1 MLLSTG
7 NIDNLYIPGDTLFLG
22 GCGRFFEGTAQ
33 QMYTALIEKLSAL
46 PDDTLV
52 YCGHEYSL
60 QNLAFAK
67 HVEPSNEDISKKIQW
82 SREQRSKNLPTV
94 NL

>member
-1 MLLSTG
+1 MRCFKQCTL
-7 NIDNLYIPGDTLFLG
+7 GDTLFLG
-22 GCGRFFEGTAQ
+22 GCGRFFEGTAE
-33 QMYTALIEKLSAL
+33 QMYSALIGKLSAL

-67 HVEPSNEDISKKIQW
+67 HVEPQNEDITKKIEW
-82 SREQRSKNLPTV
+82 SQLQRSKNLPTV
-94 NL
+94 KLF